1 MSETNDNRAMDQARA
16 QMESISK
23 MIARLDLDWDRLA
36 ELRETAA
43 ELSDFRK
50 AEARALCL
58 TEEEREELSEL
69 EDIAEDCEDED
80 QAVQLIEEDP
90 LEVCVRSG
98 WTAPGGEMEA
108 EEYMILLCTG
118 GPAVRIVGDIGG
130 GEAVSATLEYQDWG
144 TPWTEYREI
153 NEAYLIRYADHFLGY

>member
-1 MSETNDNRAMDQARA
+1 MSEMNDNNAMDQARA

-36 ELRETAA
+36 ELRETVADCAA

-58 TEEEREELSEL
+58 TEEEREELAEM
-69 EDIAEDCEDED
+69 EDIADDCEDED
-80 QAVQLIEEDP
+80 EAVQRIEEDP
-90 LEVCVRSG
+90 LDVCVRS
-98 WTAPGGEMEA
+98 EA

-118 GPAVRIVGDIGG
+118 GPAVRITGNLSR
-130 GEAVSATLEYQDWG
+130 GEASSARLEYQDWY
-144 TPWTEYREI
+144 TPWTEYRET